1 MSLPL
6 LCKSIDA
13 RVVKELASAKSAD
26 EKALILTSA
35 LYGYGDTVLKSL
47 RAFSLEAGADSLR
60 YKQAQSSASELLTFL
75 VLPFMNSCST

>member
-1 MSLPL
+1 MSFQL

-13 RVVKELASAKSAD
+13 GVVKELASAKSQE

-47 RAFSLEAGADSLR
+47 RELSQEAGADSF
-60 YKQAQSSASELLTFL
+60 LLLLFDL
-75 VLPFMNSCST
+75 